1 MEQEKQYIAVDL
13 VAESGRVMLGIVSY
27 NKLRLQEVY
36 RFGNDPIEGDPILPQ
51 FVCLHL
57 SVAGRHR

>member
-1 MEQEKQYIAVDL
+1 MEQEKQQYIAVDL
-13 VAESGRVMLGIVSY
+13 VAENGRLMLGIISY

-51 FVCLHL
+51 FV
-57 SVAGRHR
+57 